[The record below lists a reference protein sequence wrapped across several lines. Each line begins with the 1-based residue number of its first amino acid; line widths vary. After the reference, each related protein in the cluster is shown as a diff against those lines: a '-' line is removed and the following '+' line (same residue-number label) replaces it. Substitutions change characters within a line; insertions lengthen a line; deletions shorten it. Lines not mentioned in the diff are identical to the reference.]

1 MWRARTPECVLV
13 PHKSS
18 LIRTRRMKTIQQD
31 GLVNW
36 FCLPLEWCDASY
48 SWISVQQSRGWDV
61 SDFLSIITPM
71 RSWWNDD
78 IRRDVWDPERS
89 HDEPSDHWWTRE
101 RFSFQLKRGRMER
114 EGETGARGVK
124 RQLFFLLKGTRGDKT
139 KRAVTQRNNPSTV
152 PFHGLPPSRFHRI
165 LLGCSGC
172 SHGQFADIIRDMLSV
187 RHHCCCVIGDG
198 PAILPPS
205 QCSLIM
211 KVWLKSYLFF
221 LLIQTQL
228 RGGKTIKTKGK
239 RFKSEESESSWTIMY
254 HDLSNSRS

>member
-1 MWRARTPECVLV
+1 M
-13 PHKSS
+13 
-18 LIRTRRMKTIQQD
+18 
-31 GLVNW
+31 
-36 FCLPLEWCDASY
+36 
-48 SWISVQQSRGWDV
+48 

-78 IRRDVWDPERS
+78 IRRDVWIPKDLMTS
-89 HDEPSDHWWTRE
+89 HLTTGGRE

-124 RQLFFLLKGTRGDKT
+124 RQFFFLLKGTRGDKT

-152 PFHGLPPSRFHRI
+152 PFRWFPPSRFHRI
-165 LLGCSGC
+165 LLGCSR
-172 SHGQFADIIRDMLSV
+172 SSQGQFADIIRDMLSV

-211 KVWLKSYLFF
+211 KV
-221 LLIQTQL
+221 
-228 RGGKTIKTKGK
+228 
-239 RFKSEESESSWTIMY
+239 
-254 HDLSNSRS
+254 